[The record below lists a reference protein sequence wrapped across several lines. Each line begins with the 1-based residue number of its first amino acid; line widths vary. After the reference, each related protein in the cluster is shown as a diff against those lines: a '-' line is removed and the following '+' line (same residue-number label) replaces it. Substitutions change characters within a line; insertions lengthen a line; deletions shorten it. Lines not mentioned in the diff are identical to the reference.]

1 MVYSNNMFWLYAI
14 MGENLDQL
22 GGHNRQEQGSLNLP
36 KASDAT
42 STSRGMSELRFSK
55 SVFLTLLYLDSI
67 RITNILHNPVNCNC
81 IPSFS
86 TIKCTMS
93 LRNISCT
100 HMYLFRCC
108 HRQ

>member
-1 MVYSNNMFWLYAI
+1 MFYSNNMFWLYAI

-67 RITNILHNPVNCNC
+67 RITNILHNPVNYNL
-81 IPSFS
+81 FS
-86 TIKCTMS
+86 LFLNYKMYERLTKYIMHS
-93 LRNISCT
+93 YVFIS
-100 HMYLFRCC
+100 MIL
-108 HRQ
+108 